1 MKQMPKIDI
10 SPDFTI
16 EDIRKIRRAKTEF
29 LKTLSPE
36 EQKEFHKN
44 EGMEAYREIQRIR
57 AAHLAET
64 EQKKHT
70 A

>member
-1 MKQMPKIDI
+1 MPKVDI

-36 EQKEFHKN
+36 EQEEFHKN
-44 EGMEAYREIQRIR
+44 EGMEFYHEIQRRR
-57 AAHLAET
+57 AARIAEA